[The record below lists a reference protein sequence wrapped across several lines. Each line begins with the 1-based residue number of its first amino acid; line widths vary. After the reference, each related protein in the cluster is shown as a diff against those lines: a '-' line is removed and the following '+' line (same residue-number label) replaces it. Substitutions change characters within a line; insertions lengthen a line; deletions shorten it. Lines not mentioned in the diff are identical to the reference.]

1 MDWQQVR
8 DEFPALREWTYL
20 NTATMGHLPRRAE
33 EAAARHLAHRNALAC
48 SDFLAWYD
56 DADRLR
62 GKLAQLFGGA
72 APDYA
77 FFPAA
82 APVLSLLIGGID
94 WRPGDR
100 IVTLTDEFPNHVYY
114 PTLLAERGVELV
126 ETDWV
131 RFREA
136 VEGGRTRLVAFSAM
150 SYVNGF
156 RPPLV
161 ETSRWLR
168 ERGVL
173 FYVDGTQGAGALR
186 YDMSELDPDI
196 FAVHGYKWMLAP
208 AGAAFAYVA
217 PRVREWLRPSVVG
230 WRSHRDWRNVNA
242 LHHGTPEF
250 SPDAER
256 YEGYMLPALPLYM
269 LEASVDLMLELGRDA
284 IQLRVLELAASLREA
299 IQGLGGRV
307 VTEGESP
314 ILAVRF
320 DGWDSVSIAKLLKE
334 KKVIASARHGN
345 LRLSMH
351 FYNSGDDISRMISC
365 MQNGYCIA

>member
-20 NTATMGHLPRRAE
+20 NTATIGQLPRRAE

-48 SDFLAWYD
+48 ADFLDWFD

-62 GKLAQLFGGA
+62 GKLARLFGGG

-77 FFPAA
+77 FFAA
-82 APVLSLLIGGID
+82 ASPVLSLLIGGID
-94 WRPGDR
+94 WRAGDR
-100 IVTLTDEFPNHVYY
+100 IVTLKDEFPNHVYY
-114 PTLLAERGVELV
+114 PALLAERDVELV

-136 VEGGRTRLVAFSAM
+136 VEGGRTRLVALSAM

-168 ERGVL
+168 DRGVL

-186 YDMSELDPDI
+186 YDMGEIDPDI

-217 PRVREWLRPSVVG
+217 PRVREWLRPNVVG
-230 WRSHRDWRNVNA
+230 WRSHWDWRNVNA
-242 LHHGTPEF
+242 LHHGRPEF
-250 SPDAER
+250 SADAER
-256 YEGYMLPALPLYM
+256 YEGHMLASLPLYM
-269 LEASVDLMLELGRDA
+269 LEASVDLMLELGRDV
-284 IQLRVLELAASLREA
+284 IERRVLELSSLLRRA
-299 IQGLGGRV
+299 VQGLGGSV

-320 DGWDSVSIAKLLKE
+320 AGRDSGEIAKQLKE
-334 KKVIASARHGN
+334 NKILASARHGN

-351 FYNSGDDISRMISC
+351 LYNSESDISSLNKSMH
-365 MQNGYCIA
+365 IAC